1 MDGGSRDHK
10 NSIKIDRY
18 SVTLAVTWVAEQVV
32 IGVVPGGLE
41 MVALARRPPAL
52 LGEAV
57 HYASV
62 TILMPEE
69 TLRLCDKRLM
79 G

>member
-1 MDGGSRDHK
+1 MAPRRQRG
-10 NSIKIDRY
+10 
-18 SVTLAVTWVAEQVV
+18 TAVTWVAEQVV

-41 MVALARRPPAL
+41 MAALARRPPTL

-57 HYASV
+57 HYASA